1 MSEATPPPVEPTAG
15 LPPQAPAASPP
26 PAPASAAKLLR
37 GYVLTLAACLLFIY
51 IGVRPGYSVFAWLVL
66 LPLLPWLLY
75 NLVRGLIHP
84 AERKR
89 RLPKIALWVLAVAT
103 VLGVQNHNEHAA
115 RSAADAVLAQVNA
128 YHARTHTWPAK
139 LEDLGLSSA
148 ALRGGQW
155 HITYDPP
162 TDAPKEVPLGDGAPR
177 LFYAAPNM
185 LRDIYVYDFDTRSW
199 KYESD

>member
-15 LPPQAPAASPP
+15 LPPQALAASPQ
-26 PAPASAAKLLR
+26 APAGAAKLLR
-37 GYVLTLAACLLFIY
+37 GYLLTLAACLLFIY

-89 RLPKIALWVLAVAT
+89 RAPKVALWVLAVAA

-115 RSAADAVLAQVNA
+115 RSAADDVLARVNA
-128 YHARTHTWPAK
+128 YHARTKAWPAK
-139 LEDLGLSSA
+139 LEDLGLDSA
-148 ALRGGQW
+148 ALRRGQW
-155 HITYDPP
+155 HITYVV
-162 TDAPKEVPLGDGAPR
+162 TD
-177 LFYAAPNM
+177 AAPNLLYFAPNA
-185 LRDIYVYDFDTRSW
+185 LRDFYVYDFDTRSW